1 MRIIPVAAV
10 MYVLAFVDRV
20 NIAMILPYSN
30 GDLRLT
36 SGDIGFTVGIFF
48 DRYMLLQIPG
58 GLLASYVL

>member
-1 MRIIPVAAV
+1 